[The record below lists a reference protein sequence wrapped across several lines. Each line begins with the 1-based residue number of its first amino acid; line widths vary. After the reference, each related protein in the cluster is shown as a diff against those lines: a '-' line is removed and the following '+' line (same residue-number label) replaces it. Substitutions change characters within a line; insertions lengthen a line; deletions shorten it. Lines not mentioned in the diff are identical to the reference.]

1 MEFRIDSAVLER
13 YPGLTIG
20 VVVATGINNRR
31 SREQAAALLCEQ
43 VKMARGEWSH
53 ERLESDPRIA
63 VWREAYRKF
72 GAKPKKQRCSVESL
86 IRMILDGVSFP
97 TINVVVDLYN
107 AISLKHC
114 IPVGGDDLDHVAGD
128 IRLTIATGDEQFIP
142 LNGTESVSP
151 RPGEVVY
158 RDDEDILCRRW
169 NWRECEKSKMT
180 EDSTNLC
187 LVVEG
192 LPPVSAVEVRRISAE
207 LSELIEAHTGGS
219 SVVHLVDRDRPRT
232 EISIPGT

>member
-1 MEFRIDSAVLER
+1 MEFCIDSAVLDR

-20 VVVATGINNRR
+20 VVVATGIDNRG

-43 VKMARGEWSH
+43 IKRARGEWSH

-63 VWREAYRKF
+63 AWRDAYRAF
-72 GAKPKKQRCSVESL
+72 GAKPKRQRCSVESL
-86 IRMILDGVSFP
+86 IRMTLDGAPFS
-97 TINVVVDLYN
+97 TINTAVDLYN

-128 IRLTIATGDEQFIP
+128 IRLTIATGDERFIP

-151 RPGEVVY
+151 RPGEVIY
-158 RDDEDILCRRW
+158 RDDEDVLCRRW
-169 NWRECEKSKMT
+169 NWRECDKSKMT

-192 LPPVSAVEVRRISAE
+192 LPPISAVEVRRISEE
-207 LSELIEAHTGGS
+207 LSALIGAHGGGS
-219 SVVHLVDRDRPRT
+219 SVVHSVDRDRPWT
-232 EISIPGT
+232 EI